1 MKPIVISTWKH
12 GINSN
17 IEAYR
22 ILSDGGN
29 SLDAVEA
36 GVKVAEN
43 DPKVLSVG
51 FGGLPDCEGR
61 VTLDAAL
68 MDWNARAGA
77 VLCLE
82 NIRNPI
88 NVARLVLEETEHVML
103 AGEGALEYAILHGFK
118 PESLLTDESTRRF
131 SEWKAATTRK
141 SEEIHTDDFEL
152 KKSKHDN
159 INKDGYHDTIGML
172 AIDRYGNISA
182 ACTTS
187 GMAWKLHGR
196 VGDSPIVGAG
206 LYVDGEAGGAI
217 ATGRG
222 EECVRACGSFLIVEL
237 MRNGASPFEACKK
250 ACERVYKLNL
260 LSSKNRKHI
269 YQVAFIALNK
279 DGEYGVCS
287 VRDGFQYGIFK
298 NGENKL
304 IDSIYLLDENFDE
317 KSFIKKCHE

>member
-1 MKPIVISTWKH
+1 MDPIVISTWKH

-22 ILSDGGN
+22 ILSGGGN

-43 DPKVLSVG
+43 DPEVLSVG

-88 NVARLVLEETEHVML
+88 SVARLVLEETEHVML
-103 AGEGALEYAILHGFK
+103 AGEGALEYAILHGFR

-131 SEWKAATTRK
+131 SEWKASMKKK

-152 KKSKHDN
+152 KKSKHDK
-159 INKDGYHDTIGML
+159 INTDGYHDTIGML
-172 AIDRYGNISA
+172 AMDRYGNIAA

-196 VGDSPIVGAG
+196 VGDSPIIGAG
-206 LYVDGEAGGAI
+206 LYVDGEVGGAI

-222 EECVRACGSFLIVEL
+222 EECVRACGSFLIVEF
-237 MRNGASPFEACKK
+237 MRNGASPYEACRI

-260 LSSKNRKHI
+260 LTSKNRDHI

-287 VRDGFQYGIFK
+287 VREGFQYGLFK
-298 NGENKL
+298 DGENKL
-304 IDSIYLLDENFDE
+304 NDSKYLLNDDFN
-317 KSFIKKCHE
+317 KKAIKNK